1 MINRYALLSF
11 FMLLIVTFTMQ
22 NNAFAQGVTTAA
34 MNGVVVDSKGDPL
47 PGANI
52 LAVHLPSGTEYGT
65 TSRVDGRYN
74 LNGLRTGGP
83 YKVTVS
89 FVGYKPQVFEGQ
101 VLQLGQNAKVDYTLY
116 EEAVELGDVT
126 VVGEKNSIL
135 SSGRTGAEQNVTAK
149 DIELVP
155 TVSRSFQEFAKLSPQ
170 FSGNSSSVASR
181 NNRYNNIQIDG
192 TQYNDLFGLGATG
205 TPGGQTNTN
214 PVSLDA
220 IQEFQ
225 VVIAPFDVRYGGFT
239 GGGINAITRSGTNK
253 FSGSIFGFGRN
264 ESLVGNAG
272 FKETD
277 VEYPEFKEYQYGFR
291 LGGPIVKDKLFFFVN
306 GEMTQRDL
314 PSSNISLVSGADTLK
329 TLADRFAQILKS
341 KGMDPGTSDVATL
354 EQPSQKFFFR
364 LDLNQSENHKITL
377 RHNYVHAYRDILDG
391 RTANNQLSFNSL
403 AYRIRNITNSTV
415 LQINSTNNK
424 NISNEF
430 IIGFTSIRDRRA
442 GITEQRPEI
451 RVFEP
456 AGTLIA
462 GPDRFSSANELD
474 QDILELTNNFSIF
487 AGDHVI
493 TVGTHNEFFSFR
505 NLFIRSFF
513 GYYEFDD
520 LAALENETPSKSNSR
535 TGFERAYSRI
545 PGVDKPAADFSVN
558 QLGFY
563 IQDEWSMTPNFKVTV
578 GVRADIPFLPTE
590 PGVNDSVSKYFPGY
604 STNEVP
610 SGNILFSPRLG
621 FNWDLFGNRSTQIRG
636 GVGIF
641 TGRVP
646 YVWMSNNYGNT
657 GLLLGQIGQNR
668 SSSVPYVNFS
678 IDPYGQPGEGD
689 PGTTPPGRSEINL
702 VDPDF
707 KFPQILRA
715 NLGVDQELPWGIIGT
730 LEFMY
735 SKSINDLIYE
745 KLNIGAPSATN
756 PTIVDDGR
764 PRYGGTLSYN
774 SFNDVLLLKNT
785 DQGYTYNLTAQ
796 LQRNVPIG
804 LGFNLAYTYGV
815 AKDQNSVLSSQAQSQ
830 IRFNPISVD
839 ANTPPLTTSSFDL
852 EHRAF
857 ASVSYSVEFF
867 ANSPTT
873 FSFFYNYQSGRP
885 FSFTVNGD
893 LNNDGFNGN
902 DLFFIPGS
910 EDDILLGAI
919 TGGAYVRNDQMYTDL
934 FAFINNNDY
943 LSENKGKMSERN
955 SARNPFN
962 DVLDV
967 RVAQAFSTPIGQ
979 FQVSLD
985 ILNFMNL
992 INSEWGWFET
1002 TPQDTYT
1009 IVSLRGTDPAT
1020 GRPVYSFVKPAS
1032 NTPWSQL
1039 DLASRWQMQLGLRYS
1054 F

>member
-1 MINRYALLSF
+1 MINRYSLLSF
-11 FMLLIVTFTMQ
+11 FMLLLVSFTLMQ
-22 NNAFAQGVTTAA
+22 GNIYAQGVTTAA
-34 MNGVVVDSKGDPL
+34 MNGMVVDSNGDPL

-52 LAVHLPSGTEYGT
+52 LAVHIPSGTEYGT
-65 TSRVDGRYN
+65 TSRVDGKYN

-89 FVGYKPQVFEGQ
+89 FVGFKPQVYEGQ
-101 VLQLGQNAKVDYTLY
+101 TLQLGQNAKLDYTLY
-116 EEAVELGDVT
+116 EEAVELGDIT
-126 VVGEKNSIL
+126 VVGEKNSII
-135 SSGRTGAEQNVTAK
+135 SSNRTGAGQNVTAK

-155 TVSRSFQEFAKLSPQ
+155 TVTRSFQEFAKLSPQ

-181 NNRYNNIQIDG
+181 SNRYNNIQIDG

-225 VVIAPFDVRYGGFT
+225 VVVAPYDVKYGGFT
-239 GGGINAITRSGTNK
+239 GGGINAITRSGTNQ
-253 FSGSIFGFGRN
+253 FRGSIFGFGRN

-277 VEYPEFKEYQYGFR
+277 QEYPEFKEYQYGFR

-314 PSSNISLVSGADTLK
+314 PLSNISLVTGADTLK
-329 TLADRFAQILKS
+329 LLSDRFAQILS
-341 KGMDPGTSDVATL
+341 GKGMNVGTKEAFTT
-354 EQPSQKFFFR
+354 EQPSQKFFIRF
-364 LDLNQSENHKITL
+364 DLNQSENHKITL

-391 RTANNQLSFNSL
+391 RTANNQLSFSTL

-415 LQINSTNNK
+415 LQINSTNNE

-430 IIGFTSIRDRRA
+430 ILGFTSIRDRRA
-442 GITEQRPEI
+442 GISTLTPEV
-451 RVFEP
+451 RVLET

-474 QDILELTNNFSIF
+474 QDVLELTDNFSIF
-487 AGDHVI
+487 AGNHVI
-493 TVGTHNEFFSFR
+493 TIGTHNEFFSFR
-505 NLFIRSFF
+505 NLFIRSFY
-513 GYYEFDD
+513 GYYEFSN
-520 LAALENETPSKSNSR
+520 LTNLENNTPSYY
-535 TGFERAYSRI
+535 ERAYSRTS
-545 PGVDKPAADFSVN
+545 DYKPAAQFSVN

-563 IQDEWSMTPNFKVTV
+563 IQDEWTVFPTFKLTF

-604 STNEVP
+604 STGDVP
-610 SGNILFSPRLG
+610 SGNVMFSPRLG
-621 FNWDLFGNRSTQIRG
+621 FNWDLFGNKSTQIRG
-636 GVGIF
+636 GVGVF
-641 TGRVP
+641 TGRIP

-657 GLLLGQIGQNR
+657 GLLTAQINQ
-668 SSSVPYVNFS
+668 SSGGNVGFSV
-678 IDPYGQPGEGD
+678 DPYNQPGVGD
-689 PGTTPPGRSEINL
+689 PGTGAPTLRSEINL

-715 NLGVDQELPWGIIGT
+715 NLGIDQELPWGMIGT
-730 LEFMY
+730 VEFMY

-745 KLNIGAPSATN
+745 KLNTVASTS
-756 PTIVDDGR
+756 TIVDDGR
-764 PRYGGTLSYN
+764 PRFGGTDRKN
-774 SFNDVLLLKNT
+774 NNFNDVLVLKNT
-785 DQGYTYNLTAQ
+785 DQGYTYNFTAQ
-796 LQRNVPIG
+796 LQRNVPMG

-815 AKDQNSVLSSQAQSQ
+815 AKDQNSVLSSQALSQ

-857 ASVSYSVEFF
+857 ASVSYSIEFF

-902 DLFFIPGS
+902 DLLFIPGS
-910 EDDILLGAI
+910 NDDILLGAI
-919 TGGAYVRNDQMYTDL
+919 TGGAYVPNAQMYTDL
-934 FAFINNNDY
+934 FAFIDNNDY

-955 SARNPFN
+955 AARNPWN

-979 FQVSLD
+979 FQLSLD

-1002 TPQDTYT
+1002 TPQDTY
-1009 IVSLRGTDPAT
+1009 SLVT
-1020 GRPVYSFVKPAS
+1020 
-1032 NTPWSQL
+1032 
-1039 DLASRWQMQLGLRYS
+1039 LR
-1054 F
+1054 

>member
-1 MINRYALLSF
+1 MINRYTLLSF
-11 FMLLIVTFTMQ
+11 FMLLLFSFTLMQ
-22 NNAFAQGVTTAA
+22 GNIYAQGVTTAA
-34 MNGVVVDSKGDPL
+34 MNGMVVDSKGDPL

-52 LAVHLPSGTEYGT
+52 LAVHIPSGTEYGT
-65 TSRVDGRYN
+65 TSRVDGKYN

-89 FVGYKPQVFEGQ
+89 FVGYKPQVYEGQ
-101 VLQLGQNAKVDYTLY
+101 TLQLGQNAKLDYTLY

-126 VVGEKNSIL
+126 VVGEKNSII
-135 SSGRTGAEQNVTAK
+135 SSNRTGAGQNVTAK
-149 DIELVP
+149 DIEIVP
-155 TVSRSFQEFAKLSPQ
+155 TVTRSFQEFAKLSPQ
-170 FSGNSSSVASR
+170 FSGNSSSVSSR
-181 NNRYNNIQIDG
+181 SNRYNNIQIDG

-225 VVIAPFDVRYGGFT
+225 VVVAPYDVKYGGFT
-239 GGGINAITRSGTNK
+239 GGGINAITRSGTNQFK
-253 FSGSIFGFGRN
+253 GSIFGFGRN

-277 VEYPEFKEYQYGFR
+277 QEYPEFKEYQYGFR

-314 PSSNISLVSGADTLK
+314 PLSNISLVTGADTLK
-329 TLADRFAQILKS
+329 TLASRFAQILQS
-341 KGMDPGTSDVATL
+341 KGMNAGTSESFTT
-354 EQPSQKFFFR
+354 EQPSQKFFIRF
-364 LDLNQSENHKITL
+364 DLNQSENHKITL

-391 RTANNQLSFNSL
+391 RTANNQLSFSTL

-415 LQINSTNNK
+415 LQINSTNNE

-430 IIGFTSIRDRRA
+430 ILGFTSIRDRRA
-442 GITEQRPEI
+442 GISALTPEV
-451 RVFEP
+451 RVLET

-474 QDILELTNNFSIF
+474 QDVLELTDNFSIF
-487 AGDHVI
+487 AGNHVI
-493 TVGTHNEFFSFR
+493 TIGTHNEFFSFR
-505 NLFIRSFF
+505 NLFIRSFY
-513 GYYEFDD
+513 GYYEFSN
-520 LAALENETPSKSNSR
+520 LTNLENNTPSYY
-535 TGFERAYSRI
+535 ERAYSRTS
-545 PGVDKPAADFSVN
+545 DYKPAAQFSVN

-563 IQDEWSMTPNFKVTV
+563 VQDEWTMFPTFKLTF

-604 STNEVP
+604 STGDVP
-610 SGNILFSPRLG
+610 SGNVMFSPRLG
-621 FNWDLFGNRSTQIRG
+621 FNWDLFGNKSTQIRG
-636 GVGIF
+636 GVGVF
-641 TGRVP
+641 TGRIP

-657 GLLLGQIGQNR
+657 GLLTAQVNQ
-668 SSSVPYVNFS
+668 SSSGNVGFS
-678 IDPYGQPGEGD
+678 VDPYNQPGVGD
-689 PGTTPPGRSEINL
+689 PGTGAPTLRSEINL

-715 NLGVDQELPWGIIGT
+715 NLGIDQELPWGIIGT
-730 LEFMY
+730 VEFMY

-745 KLNIGAPSATN
+745 KLNTVASTS
-756 PTIVDDGR
+756 TIVDDGR
-764 PRYGGTLSYN
+764 PRFGGTDRKN
-774 SFNDVLLLKNT
+774 NNFNDVLVLKNT
-785 DQGYTYNLTAQ
+785 DQGYTYNFTAQ
-796 LQRNVPIG
+796 LQRNVPMG

-815 AKDQNSVLSSQAQSQ
+815 AKDQNSVLSSQALSQ

-857 ASVSYSVEFF
+857 ASVSYSIEFF

-885 FSFTVNGD
+885 FSFTINGD

-902 DLFFIPGS
+902 DLLFIPGS
-910 EDDILLGAI
+910 NDDILLGSI
-919 TGGAYVRNDQMYTDL
+919 TGGAYVPNAQMYTDL
-934 FAFINNNDY
+934 FAFIDNNDY

-955 SARNPFN
+955 AARNPWN

-979 FQVSLD
+979 FQLSLD

-1002 TPQDTYT
+1002 TPQDTYSLVT
-1009 IVSLRGTDPAT
+1009 LRGTDPAT
-1020 GRPVYSFVKPAS
+1020 GRPVYSFTKPAT
-1032 NTPWSQL
+1032 NTAWSSL